1 MSITDLT
8 NQDATLLITL
18 VTLVVSLTKIIEILV
33 KKISPNK
40 KVLSDEEFD
49 KLKNIDYKLKN
60 LHSQV
65 NDKPT
70 LSDDQDNMLQ
80 DLYNWH
86 NKTDSDGIPLWYV
99 PRSFIESQK
108 EIVDVLSD
116 ISKHQE
122 KTTFLLEALIK
133 RIERLED
140 KIDSRINKNE
150 E

>member
-1 MSITDLT
+1 MSLADLT

-18 VTLVVSLTKIIEILV
+18 VTLIVSLTKIIEILV
-33 KKISPNK
+33 KKVSPNK
-40 KVLSDEEFD
+40 KVLSDEEFER
-49 KLKNIDYKLKN
+49 LKNIDFKLKN
-60 LHSQV
+60 LHTQV

-70 LSDDQDNMLQ
+70 LSDSQDSMLQ

-140 KIDSRINKNE
+140 KIDSRLNKNE